1 MSFTRPNRTPSTP
14 TLPKGETVASYG
26 TYLEAQRAVDHLAD
40 SQFPVQHVTIVGTD
54 LQMVER
60 VLRRLSYPSVALG
73 GFASG
78 AWFGLFVGLI
88 FTLFSSNA
96 TSLFLPAILF
106 GGAFG
111 LLFSVITYSFSRGR
125 RDFTSS
131 SQIVA
136 TSYSVLCATEHAGK
150 ARQLLAS
157 IGGVRSGWP
166 ERVPEPIRP
175 MGPPPSDPTATYPGP
190 ARPDVPPVA
199 PPAPPVP
206 PASPTGPPAPPR
218 AGEPTDPSGP
228 GGPTGPGEPT
238 V

>member
-1 MSFTRPNRTPSTP
+1 MSFSRPSRMPSTP

-60 VLRRLSYPSVALG
+60 VLRRLSYPSVAIG

-125 RDFTSS
+125 RDFTST

-136 TSYSVLCATEHAGK
+136 TSYSVLCAAEDAGK

-166 ERVPEPIRP
+166 DRP
-175 MGPPPSDPTATYPGP
+175 GTANQPVGAPPSDPSSTYP
-190 ARPDVPPVA
+190 RPPEPSGQPPVQPP
-199 PPAPPVP
+199 PPAPPV
-206 PASPTGPPAPPR
+206 G
-218 AGEPTDPSGP
+218 D
-228 GGPTGPGEPT
+228 
-238 V
+238 

>member
-1 MSFTRPNRTPSTP
+1 MSFNRSSRLPSTP

-40 SQFPVQHVTIVGTD
+40 SQFPVQNVTIVGTD

-88 FTLFSSNA
+88 LTMFSSTA
-96 TSLFLPAILF
+96 SSLFLPAILF

-125 RDFTSS
+125 RDFTST

-136 TSYSVLCATEHAGK
+136 TSYSVLCASEQAGK
-150 ARQLLAS
+150 ARQLLAP

-166 ERVPEPIRP
+166 ERPVVAP
-175 MGPPPSDPTATYPGP
+175 ATGQLPVGQ
-190 ARPDVPPVA
+190 PPVA
-199 PPAPPVP
+199 QAPVGQPPVEQP
-206 PASPTGPPAPPR
+206 PTGGTTPPSA
-218 AGEPTDPSGP
+218 
-228 GGPTGPGEPT
+228 
-238 V
+238 

>member
-1 MSFTRPNRTPSTP
+1 MSFSRPNRLPSTP

-96 TSLFLPAILF
+96 TSLFIPAILF

-125 RDFTSS
+125 RDFTST

-136 TSYSVLCATEHAGK
+136 TSYSVLCASEHAAK

-166 ERVPEPIRP
+166 DRP
-175 MGPPPSDPTATYPGP
+175 AAPAQPVGAPPSDPSSTYPRP
-190 ARPDVPPVA
+190 AE
-199 PPAPPVP
+199 PAAQPPVP
-206 PASPTGPPAPPR
+206 PTPPTQ
-218 AGEPTDPSGP
+218 GE
-228 GGPTGPGEPT
+228 
-238 V
+238 

>member
-1 MSFTRPNRTPSTP
+1 MSMNAGNRMPNVP

-26 TYLEAQRAVDHLAD
+26 TYLEAQKAVDRLAD
-40 SQFPVQHVTIVGTD
+40 EHFPVQGVTIVGTD
-54 LQMVER
+54 LKMVER
-60 VLRRLSYPSVALG
+60 VLRRLSYQSVALG

-96 TSLFLPAILF
+96 VSLMIPAVLF

-136 TSYSVLCATEHAGK
+136 SSYAVLCPAENAHK

-157 IGGVRSGWP
+157 LGGVVSGWP
-166 ERVPEPIRP
+166 GAVPAAPVQP
-175 MGPPPSDPTATYPGP
+175 AAPFGTPPSDPGSSYPAAG
-190 ARPDVPPVA
+190 AALPP
-199 PPAPPVP
+199 
-206 PASPTGPPAPPR
+206 TDAPPR
-218 AGEPTDPSGP
+218 GP
-228 GGPTGPGEPT
+228 Q